1 MLVCT
6 KVQTQTIQSIKFQME
21 TSFKRRVKAIINS
34 LIHSMYVWTIVIN
47 DRFFIYSLGY
57 GKNGLTVWDRDLYWY
72 VNSFLY
78 IHQCKLSVKCDPCEA
93 NMRFDDNCHS

>member
-47 DRFFIYSLGY
+47 DQFFIYSLGY
-57 GKNGLTVWDRDLYWY
+57 GKKWPYSLGQRPLLV
-72 VNSFLY
+72 
-78 IHQCKLSVKCDPCEA
+78 CE
-93 NMRFDDNCHS
+93 